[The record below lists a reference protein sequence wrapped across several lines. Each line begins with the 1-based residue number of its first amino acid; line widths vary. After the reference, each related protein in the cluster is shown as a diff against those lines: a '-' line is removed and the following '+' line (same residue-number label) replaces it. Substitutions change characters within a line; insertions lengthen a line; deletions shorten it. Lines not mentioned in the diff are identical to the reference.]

1 MYVKRMAIVKIIIQG
16 RAGHFIDKK
25 KKKKANVDVLQYTK
39 GGVAGDEV

>member
-25 KKKKANVDVLQYTK
+25 KKKKS
-39 GGVAGDEV
+39 